1 MVAFAIAAALAAA
14 PAAHAA
20 LHVQIGIDQRYGQYG
35 GCDPPSSSC
44 IYVQESWDRDAFS
57 IGPDRLPFT
66 TGGVLTHIHAQ
77 FDSPTG
83 TVTPRIVHNVGWDV
97 ERSSPI
103 YAVRRS
109 GPALGLTGTG
119 QLDAELHIP
128 VGYEDTLALA
138 LSGGAHPFLD
148 YEQGSGRPGHGEL
161 WHGPDG
167 DVELRGLKE
176 DCLSTACNDGMVLE
190 ATLEPD
196 ADGDG
201 FGDESQDPCLG
212 RAGSADGCRG
222 AAASPSPAPPGAKP
236 TPVLTDVHLAHR
248 VLTYS
253 LTRARTLVARLE
265 RGHHRHWRLE
275 TRLRLPGSAG
285 RHRVVLPRTRHRA
298 TRVVLYGRAGHGRAA
313 RLAILP

>member
-1 MVAFAIAAALAAA
+1 VTVGALAAA

-20 LHVQIGIDQRYGQYG
+20 IHVEIGIDQRYGTYG
-35 GCDPPSSSC
+35 GCDPPSSTC

-57 IGPDRLPFT
+57 IAPDRLPFT
-66 TGGVLTHIHAQ
+66 AAGVLTHLHGQ
-77 FDSPTG
+77 FASATG

-97 ERSSPI
+97 ERRSPI

-138 LSGGAHPFLD
+138 LGGGAHPFLD
-148 YEQGSGRPGHGEL
+148 YEQGAGRPGHGEL

-167 DVELRGLKE
+167 DVELRGLEE
-176 DCLSTACNDGMVLE
+176 DCLSTACDDGMVLE

-212 RAGSADGCRG
+212 RPGSADGCRD
-222 AAASPSPAPPGAKP
+222 APPAVRPPAAGAKP
-236 TPVLTDVHLAHR
+236 TPILTDVALDHR
-248 VLTYS
+248 TLTYS
-253 LTRARTLVARLE
+253 LTRPRRLVARLE
-265 RGHHRHWRLE
+265 RGHRRHWRLE
-275 TRLRLPGSAG
+275 RRVRLPGSAG

-298 TRVVLYGRAGHGRAA
+298 VRVVLYGGAGHRRPS
-313 RLAILP
+313 RLAILTVRS